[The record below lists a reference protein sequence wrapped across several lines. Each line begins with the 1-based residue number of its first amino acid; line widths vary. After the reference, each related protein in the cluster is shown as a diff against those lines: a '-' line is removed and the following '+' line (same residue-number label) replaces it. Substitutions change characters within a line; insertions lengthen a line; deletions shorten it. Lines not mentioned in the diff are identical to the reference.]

1 MFLSYLWAKTE
12 NESLS
17 GVPSQLKNQPEL
29 AEAFGFDPD
38 DLPSSST
45 FRPVR
50 MQGRFGNLQH
60 AVESAAEEIQ
70 QLGLE
75 RGSEIGYDPLELS
88 HDENEDEPPSKR
100 TVDRLLRKNSKEV
113 LKELKSLVIPSMS
126 LPRPDNPVYEDDE
139 LLVLEAIAAIKLE
152 AANNA
157 GDSLADEKNPEG
169 DLEAPFYADGPDG
182 ETLLEAIKKLSIDEI
197 TEMMNHALKKTYLR
211 AKPRI
216 EELENNNGMRFGTR
230 AKIALDM
237 TYVAY
242 YGEREG
248 MKWVQGAPDDKS
260 YNWCH
265 KFATATI
272 VGQNTHYVVAVCP
285 LGNIEHIENQ
295 AYSGDNKSYYVGDV
309 TRRLLDIAD
318 QYVNIRCVY
327 ADREFHAVDP
337 LTTLQERDLMFV
349 IPARADKDRIA
360 KRCDKFDVLKSGYD
374 EENDIPLYVE
384 RDYAMHGVVK
394 YGPSNAKVRSHLV
407 ILPSD
412 DDDDTHKDGTPQP
425 FVTNFDVSDEIALDR
440 RWAESLIE
448 QYRERGA
455 IENSYS
461 SIKEC
466 ASWTTSKQ
474 FEVRWFHFA
483 FGCLVYNLWLLVD
496 FLTQERIGVIETRK
510 KPRITLSRFLEFL
523 KKELVTLL

>member
-1 MFLSYLWAKTE
+1 MTDDNPLLLSLTEQSDEIIDDNTDWITLAEKLVVKRYKYRDAYDDWHSSLPFRPMFLSYLWAKTE

-295 AYSGDNKSYYVGDV
+295 AYSGDNKSYY
-309 TRRLLDIAD
+309 R
-318 QYVNIRCVY
+318 Y
-327 ADREFHAVDP
+327 FP
-337 LTTLQERDLMFV
+337 SSV
-349 IPARADKDRIA
+349 I
-360 KRCDKFDVLKSGYD
+360 S
-374 EENDIPLYVE
+374 
-384 RDYAMHGVVK
+384 
-394 YGPSNAKVRSHLV
+394 
-407 ILPSD
+407 
-412 DDDDTHKDGTPQP
+412 
-425 FVTNFDVSDEIALDR
+425 
-440 RWAESLIE
+440 
-448 QYRERGA
+448 
-455 IENSYS
+455 
-461 SIKEC
+461 
-466 ASWTTSKQ
+466 
-474 FEVRWFHFA
+474 
-483 FGCLVYNLWLLVD
+483 
-496 FLTQERIGVIETRK
+496 
-510 KPRITLSRFLEFL
+510 
-523 KKELVTLL
+523 

>member
-1 MFLSYLWAKTE
+1 
-12 NESLS
+12 
-17 GVPSQLKNQPEL
+17 
-29 AEAFGFDPD
+29 
-38 DLPSSST
+38 
-45 FRPVR
+45 
-50 MQGRFGNLQH
+50 
-60 AVESAAEEIQ
+60 
-70 QLGLE
+70 
-75 RGSEIGYDPLELS
+75 
-88 HDENEDEPPSKR
+88 
-100 TVDRLLRKNSKEV
+100 
-113 LKELKSLVIPSMS
+113 
-126 LPRPDNPVYEDDE
+126 
-139 LLVLEAIAAIKLE
+139 
-152 AANNA
+152 
-157 GDSLADEKNPEG
+157 
-169 DLEAPFYADGPDG
+169 
-182 ETLLEAIKKLSIDEI
+182 
-197 TEMMNHALKKTYLR
+197 MMNHALKKTYLR

-374 EENDIPLYVE
+374 EEK
-384 RDYAMHGVVK
+384 M
-394 YGPSNAKVRSHLV
+394 
-407 ILPSD
+407 
-412 DDDDTHKDGTPQP
+412 T
-425 FVTNFDVSDEIALDR
+425 
-440 RWAESLIE
+440 
-448 QYRERGA
+448 
-455 IENSYS
+455 
-461 SIKEC
+461 
-466 ASWTTSKQ
+466 
-474 FEVRWFHFA
+474 
-483 FGCLVYNLWLLVD
+483 
-496 FLTQERIGVIETRK
+496 FLCT
-510 KPRITLSRFLEFL
+510 
-523 KKELVTLL
+523 

>member
-1 MFLSYLWAKTE
+1 
-12 NESLS
+12 
-17 GVPSQLKNQPEL
+17 
-29 AEAFGFDPD
+29 
-38 DLPSSST
+38 
-45 FRPVR
+45 
-50 MQGRFGNLQH
+50 
-60 AVESAAEEIQ
+60 
-70 QLGLE
+70 
-75 RGSEIGYDPLELS
+75 
-88 HDENEDEPPSKR
+88 
-100 TVDRLLRKNSKEV
+100 